1 MRVVIADDSGI
12 VRQGLARLLTDEGI
26 DVVSD
31 VDNAEDLITEVSRLE
46 PDVAIVDIR
55 MPPTHTNEGLVAADR
70 IRADWPTTGV
80 LILSQHVEAEYAL
93 RLVQAGDGGVGYLLK
108 DRVLDA
114 GQLAGA
120 VERIANG
127 ESVIDPELVKDLIDG
142 SGQTS
147 GLSSLTERE
156 VDVLEL
162 MAEGLSDRGIADR
175 LFVSGKTVETHV
187 RHILTKLD
195 LPVNTAENRR
205 VLAVIT
211 YLLA

>member
-31 VDNAEDLITEVSRLE
+31 VDNAEDLITEVARLE

-70 IRADWPTTGV
+70 IRADWPTIGV
-80 LILSQHVEAEYAL
+80 LILSQHVEAQYAL
-93 RLVQAGDGGVGYLLK
+93 RLVQTGDGGVGYLLK

-120 VERIANG
+120 VERIASG
-127 ESVIDPELVKDLIDG
+127 ESVIDPELVKGLIDG
-142 SGQTS
+142 SGQTN

-156 VDVLEL
+156 LDVLEL

-175 LFVSGKTVETHV
+175 LFVSGKTIETHV
-187 RHILTKLD
+187 RHILTKLG